1 MYTFIVGTIDALI
14 ILVIPILVSLYV
26 QVLLI
31 VAACDLSAKDKK
43 GKVEP
48 VVEVDQT
55 MKRGLPYKH

>member
-1 MYTFIVGTIDALI
+1 MYTFIVGTIDASI
-14 ILVIPILVSLYV
+14 KVILVFLYV

-55 MKRGLPYKH
+55 MKHGLPYKH

>member
-1 MYTFIVGTIDALI
+1 MYTFIVGTIDASI
-14 ILVIPILVSLYV
+14 KVILVFLYV

-48 VVEVDQT
+48 VVEVDET

>member
-14 ILVIPILVSLYV
+14 MVILVSLYV

-31 VAACDLSAKDKK
+31 VAACDLSGKDKK

>member
-1 MYTFIVGTIDALI
+1 MYTFIVGTIDASI
-14 ILVIPILVSLYV
+14 KVILVFLYV

-31 VAACDLSAKDKK
+31 VAACDFSAKDKK

-55 MKRGLPYKH
+55 MKRGLPFKH

>member
-14 ILVIPILVSLYV
+14 MVILVSLYV

-31 VAACDLSAKDKK
+31 VAACDLSVKDKK

>member
-1 MYTFIVGTIDALI
+1 MYTFIVGTIDALTM
-14 ILVIPILVSLYV
+14 VILVSLYV

-55 MKRGLPYKH
+55 MKHGLPYKH

>member
-14 ILVIPILVSLYV
+14 MVILVSLV

-31 VAACDLSAKDKK
+31 VAACDLSAKDEK

>member
-14 ILVIPILVSLYV
+14 MVILVSLYV

-31 VAACDLSAKDKK
+31 VAACDLSAKDKN